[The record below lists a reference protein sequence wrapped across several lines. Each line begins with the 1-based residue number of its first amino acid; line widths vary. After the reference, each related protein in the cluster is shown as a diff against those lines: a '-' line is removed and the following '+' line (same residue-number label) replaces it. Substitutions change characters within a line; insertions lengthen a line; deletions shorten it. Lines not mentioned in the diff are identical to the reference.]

1 MRCDKSEDED
11 RLIGIDLERI
21 VVLPLSPRTR
31 PVTLN
36 NNKDISEEALAALVD
51 RVNYERR

>member
-11 RLIGIDLERI
+11 RFIGIDLERI

-36 NNKDISEEALAALVD
+36 NDKDISEEALAALVD